1 MAKKDKKGNL
11 ITAPP
16 QLKKLYLDTY
26 IDRLRHREINPNFQ
40 LVHVLKT
47 ELWNLRLEMLKCK
60 KSPKWSMDDLD
71 QVLKNMK
78 NNKSRDPH
86 GFVNEIFKPGLMGRN
101 LKAGILLLV
110 NGIKDE
116 FFFPLFMQ
124 WANITTIYKKKGSR
138 MCLDSDRGIFVI
150 CVLKKLTERLIYN
163 DKYKEI
169 DSNMSDSNIG
179 GRRKKNIKNHL
190 FIIYGI
196 INSVIKGDADPVDI
210 GVYDIEKAF
219 DAMWLEDTMND
230 LIDTLPVDQQDDKL
244 ALLYEGNR
252 NNEVAINTAVGQT
265 DRVNIPLIVMQGGTW
280 GPIQC
285 SNSMDKIGKKCHES
299 GNHFYLFKK
308 RAWILTLGMSV
319 SRSGHQ
325 SLATNTYLREALK

>member
-1 MAKKDKKGNL
+1 M
-11 ITAPP
+11 
-16 QLKKLYLDTY
+16 
-26 IDRLRHREINPNFQ
+26 
-40 LVHVLKT
+40 
-47 ELWNLRLEMLKCK
+47 
-60 KSPKWSMDDLD
+60 
-71 QVLKNMK
+71 
-78 NNKSRDPH
+78 
-86 GFVNEIFKPGLMGRN
+86 
-101 LKAGILLLV
+101 
-110 NGIKDE
+110 
-116 FFFPLFMQ
+116 
-124 WANITTIYKKKGSR
+124 
-138 MCLDSDRGIFVI
+138 
-150 CVLKKLTERLIYN
+150 KKLTERLIYN

-265 DRVNIPLIVMQGGTW
+265 DRVNIPLIVM
-280 GPIQC
+280 
-285 SNSMDKIGKKCHES
+285 
-299 GNHFYLFKK
+299 
-308 RAWILTLGMSV
+308 
-319 SRSGHQ
+319 
-325 SLATNTYLREALK
+325 